1 MHAFAEAHSSA
12 VRRAASA
19 VAEASD
25 ATAAATAVLEPAPC
39 TLTAAQ
45 RASQASLVRR
55 QVRYEE
61 AASLHGKGVSI
72 SCIPVL
78 LGAECKT
85 VRRWLRLG
93 RAPSWEKPRLDSQLD
108 SFVRMLEQRW
118 SKGCHNAARLW
129 REAAGEGHAGRPGTV
144 RSWATRRRKAQAAS
158 GLPHAAQ
165 DAPAWQS
172 PSGRR
177 AGRLLMAD
185 PEKLGKDEREFVTRL
200 LADTPKL
207 AEAVSAAKRLRLVL
221 SKEDDEILDDV
232 LTAAQDTLLAGF
244 AASLSRDRDAVQAVL
259 DLPWTTSPVEGQ
271 VNRIKTIKRS
281 MYGRAGFDLL
291 RARVLH
297 AA

>member
-1 MHAFAEAHSSA
+1 MHALAEAHSSA

-45 RASQASLVRR
+45 RASQASLVCR

-72 SCIPVL
+72 SRIPVL

-93 RAPSWEKPRLDSQLD
+93 RAPSWEKPRRDSQLD
-108 SFVRMLEQRW
+108 PFVRMLEQRW
-118 SKGCHNAARLW
+118 SEGCHNAARLW

-165 DAPAWQS
+165 EAPAWQS

-185 PEKLGKDEREFVTRL
+185 PEKLGKDERGFVTRL

-221 SKEDDEILDDV
+221 SKAFRVNNRFGLCCV
-232 LTAAQDTLLAGF
+232 G
-244 AASLSRDRDAVQAVL
+244 
-259 DLPWTTSPVEGQ
+259 PV
-271 VNRIKTIKRS
+271 RIP
-281 MYGRAGFDLL
+281 
-291 RARVLH
+291 
-297 AA
+297 